1 MNRSDFDYIYN
12 ADGTCHLWYCGK
24 PGVVLAYDE
33 FSPEGALWFCSECWQ
48 EFAVS
53 GMPEPSRVI
62 PPDRWERLTNFS
74 GVIIFDE
81 MLPRG
86 DLMLLDIDVVNGE
99 ARVSVSGK
107 IFAGKWIAK
116 AQDKDVSEEE
126 M

>member
-1 MNRSDFDYIYN
+1 MAWLFIIPIV
-12 ADGTCHLWYCGK
+12 L
-24 PGVVLAYDE
+24 VVLFGVA
-33 FSPEGALWFCSECWQ
+33 ACI
-48 EFAVS
+48 AVS